1 MTTAP
6 FTSRRVRGD
15 AVPDPAEFVTGTI
28 VSVVWT
34 IILATALVTFLVHL
48 A

>member
-6 FTSRRVRGD
+6 FTSRRARGD

-28 VSVVWT
+28 ISVVWT
-34 IILATALVTFLVHL
+34 IILAVLLVAFVVHF